1 MNLRRLFGLEF
12 HVGCMSNTT
21 TSKSTFVIS
30 SFLSLS
36 VCVCLGFEN
45 EFETMRKKKRKESR
59 YYCVCVDSQ
68 IEKTKR
74 VITFFLGEKQLNLEG
89 ARFNVTFEDLRNSF
103 YFILLFFLL
112 EKKT

>member
-1 MNLRRLFGLEF
+1 MPYLKKTVVNLRRLFGLEF

-45 EFETMRKKKRKESR
+45 EFETMRKKKRKKADTI
-59 YYCVCVDSQ
+59 VCVDSQ

-74 VITFFLGEKQLNLEG
+74 VITFFFG
-89 ARFNVTFEDLRNSF
+89 RNS
-103 YFILLFFLL
+103 LTWSRGGLVL
-112 EKKT
+112 T